1 MQFIKNY
8 WYIPILGMIFIT
20 GVIFTKTLN
29 FIQIKKMPK
38 ALKLL
43 LKQKDTTNKIS
54 PFASLCMSLSATI
67 GTGNIIGVATSISLG
82 GVGSLFW
89 LIIFS
94 VIGLA
99 VKYAEGFLA
108 IKYRKE
114 KNNELLGGPFIYIEE
129 GLGKKYK
136 PLAVIFSVCTI
147 LAALIGIGTMTQSN
161 GIVDSVNIIFNKFN
175 INYYIYIFNQKIN
188 IISVTCGI
196 ILCFITSK
204 IIFKSTTSIAKLC
217 EYIVPFMALIYIGS
231 CLMIITTH
239 LSILPNVLKLI
250 ISEAFMPKSMI
261 VGTTCYT
268 FFFQIINGAKKGIF
282 ANEAGLGSTPIA
294 LSTAS
299 QTNPMSQGLISMAG
313 MFITTII
320 CILTGI
326 VVIIT
331 DSYTKGLDG
340 INITND
346 AFVNGLCF
354 NETFSSIILFLCIT
368 FFGFTSIIGWCV
380 YGVKALT
387 YLTNKQI
394 IIKIYMYLYLIMVFL
409 GTILKVNLIWNL
421 ADIFNALMAIPNL
434 IALLLL
440 RKKIKQETLLGDKN
454 ENRKCSN

>member
-20 GVIFTKTLN
+20 EVIFTKTLN

-43 LKQKDTTNKIS
+43 LKQNDTTNKIS

-204 IIFKSTTSIAKLC
+204 IIFSA
-217 EYIVPFMALIYIGS
+217 
-231 CLMIITTH
+231 
-239 LSILPNVLKLI
+239 
-250 ISEAFMPKSMI
+250 
-261 VGTTCYT
+261 
-268 FFFQIINGAKKGIF
+268 
-282 ANEAGLGSTPIA
+282 
-294 LSTAS
+294 
-299 QTNPMSQGLISMAG
+299 
-313 MFITTII
+313 
-320 CILTGI
+320 
-326 VVIIT
+326 
-331 DSYTKGLDG
+331 
-340 INITND
+340 
-346 AFVNGLCF
+346 
-354 NETFSSIILFLCIT
+354 
-368 FFGFTSIIGWCV
+368 
-380 YGVKALT
+380 
-387 YLTNKQI
+387 
-394 IIKIYMYLYLIMVFL
+394 
-409 GTILKVNLIWNL
+409 
-421 ADIFNALMAIPNL
+421 
-434 IALLLL
+434 
-440 RKKIKQETLLGDKN
+440 
-454 ENRKCSN
+454 